1 MEMYAQYLI
10 EKRSQART
18 PAGVTHRRWVGS
30 SPHQSFALARGPSPL
45 ESWAANTL
53 GPPVT
58 FP

>member
-10 EKRSQART
+10 EKWSQARI

-45 ESWAANTL
+45 ES
-53 GPPVT
+53 
-58 FP
+58 